1 LGLQDHA
8 LVSKVCGPNS
18 HACETPIQLDE
29 PLERNVAFN
38 MYFGADEKLFEMC
51 RSRLQGDVDT
61 FEEEGVP
68 LDKQQHPNIPPT
80 RVALSGV
87 HVFRARVCKD
97 VYLGYELER
106 MRQRFGGF
114 RIEVY
119 ETDFDDSETKQL
131 VFR

>member
-1 LGLQDHA
+1 MPNKYIAVCGRKNLLSAAAGYLLGLQDHA

-80 RVALSGV
+80 RVAL
-87 HVFRARVCKD
+87 
-97 VYLGYELER
+97 
-106 MRQRFGGF
+106 
-114 RIEVY
+114 
-119 ETDFDDSETKQL
+119 
-131 VFR
+131 